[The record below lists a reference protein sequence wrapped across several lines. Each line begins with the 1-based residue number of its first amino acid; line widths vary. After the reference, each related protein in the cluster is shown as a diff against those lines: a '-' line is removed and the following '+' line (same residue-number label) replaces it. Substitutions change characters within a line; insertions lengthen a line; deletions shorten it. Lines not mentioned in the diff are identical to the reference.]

1 MKHTQNL
8 NHKKEY
14 IILDYINITLYYI
27 ILYYIIL
34 YERNVSTQNEE
45 IALRRAICSKTILM
59 NNLRNT
65 SCVEKKSNMMKK
77 KTFLAKD

>member
-1 MKHTQNL
+1 MKHTQNF

-14 IILDYINITLYYI
+14 IILDYINIT
-27 ILYYIIL
+27 LYYIIL